1 MRASIVA
8 TAVLASLSSLA
19 SAAPDPPAPAPDLS
33 LDVYAEPAQLV
44 DIGGGRRL
52 NLRCSGSGAP
62 TVILESG
69 QGMTSM
75 AWRKLQPLAAKTHR
89 VCAYDRA
96 GLGFSDAAPLPRT
109 APAAAGDLYAL
120 VHAAGI
126 QPPLLLVG
134 HSMGSYVVRLYA
146 SAHPQEVAGLV
157 LVDPVSETLAEDAPD
172 YAAREAKASAANT
185 DYGRKCAQAAR
196 AGDLAGT
203 TPAAQACVP
212 PPIAGF
218 SQKLGESIRNRFRTA
233 AYWDTALSERD
244 ADAANVAAVKA
255 ASTAAYSKLPLQ
267 VLSAQQREWI
277 EPQDRKEAEAA
288 YAKAHRRIAALS
300 TRGRVVAVANSG
312 HNIHEDRPEAV
323 AKAIDEVAR
332 EAAAPGRAK

>member
-44 DIGGGRRL
+44 DIGGGRHL

-75 AWRKLQPLAAKTHR
+75 AWRKLQPLVAKTRR

-196 AGDLAGT
+196 AGEPGWNDACGAGLR
-203 TPAAQACVP
+203 AA
-212 PPIAGF
+212 
-218 SQKLGESIRNRFRTA
+218 
-233 AYWDTALSERD
+233 
-244 ADAANVAAVKA
+244 ADCGLQPEARRVDPQP
-255 ASTAAYSKLPLQ
+255 LP
-267 VLSAQQREWI
+267 
-277 EPQDRKEAEAA
+277 
-288 YAKAHRRIAALS
+288 HRRLLGHGPVRARRRRRQRR
-300 TRGRVVAVANSG
+300 RG
-312 HNIHEDRPEAV
+312 
-323 AKAIDEVAR
+323 
-332 EAAAPGRAK
+332 